1 MRRWPIAGHCL
12 LACFFLL
19 TGTSVGAGETIEW
32 SGYQWNVTSSNGRTQ
47 GPGPNIFSDA
57 KENVFLDDE
66 GNLHLRIVKAVGGK
80 WHASQVTLAES
91 LGYGT
96 YQWEIS
102 SRYDGLPSN
111 VVVGLFTYNSPHR
124 VAKQTE
130 GEVGNDKPDTAH
142 EIDIEFTGAWGPG
155 NLFFTT
161 HDPDI
166 QSPGV
171 HFLTHPKSANT
182 THRFEWAPNK
192 ISWESFE
199 GHASDTSASIL
210 PLTEQR
216 PGKDN
221 GNSVQFSYTG
231 PVIPKDLDEVPM
243 INFWIFGRKDEQ
255 PSLMGPTDGTP
266 QELILRSFKFTPK

>member
-1 MRRWPIAGHCL
+1 MCRWAIVQHCFLAGL
-12 LACFFLL
+12 LLL
-19 TGTSVGAGETIEW
+19 PRMSMGAGEMIEW
-32 SGYQWNVTSSNGRTQ
+32 SGYQWNVTSSNGRPQ
-47 GPGPNIFSDA
+47 GPGPNIFSDS

-66 GNLHLRIVKAVGGK
+66 GNLHLRIIKSADGK

-96 YQWEIS
+96 YQWEVS
-102 SRYDGLPSN
+102 SRYDDLPAN
-111 VVVGLFTYNSPHR
+111 VVVGLFTYNSPR
-124 VAKQTE
+124 SVARQTE
-130 GEVGNDKPDTAH
+130 GEIGNDKPDTAH

-171 HFLTHPKSANT
+171 HFLTAPKSDKT
-182 THRFEWAPNK
+182 THRFRWSPNE
-192 ISWESFE
+192 ILWESFD
-199 GHASDTSASIL
+199 GHVSDANSAVL

-216 PGKDN
+216 PGTEHGKP
-221 GNSVQFSYTG
+221 VQYTYTG

-243 INFWIFGRKDEQ
+243 INFWIFARKDQQ
-255 PSLMGPTDGTP
+255 PSLIGTTDGTP
-266 QELILRSFKFTPK
+266 QELILKSFKFTPL